1 MKGNE
6 DAKRL
11 AGSRAVDGFVSD
23 GMKLGLGTGSTAI
36 WAVRRVAELV
46 REGRLKDL
54 RIVTT
59 SLQSEIEA
67 RTLGLALV
75 TLNDAGMEGGLDLT
89 IDGADEIDRDRNL
102 IKGGG
107 GALLA
112 EKVVAYCS
120 KRFIVIA
127 DESKLSTRL
136 CERFPVPVEIVPCA
150 MSPVARALTAMGAKV
165 TLREGVKKAGP
176 VVTDHGNLILDAL
189 FQGDFDARALEEKIK
204 LIPGV
209 LEDGLF
215 TKKRPE
221 LLISRKDGTVEHM
234 P

>member
-11 AGSRAVDGFVSD
+11 VGFRAVDGFVSD
-23 GMKLGLGTGSTAI
+23 GMKLGLGTGSTAV

-67 RTLGLALV
+67 RSRGLALV
-75 TLNDAGMEGGLDLT
+75 TLNDSGMEGGLDLT

-120 KRFIVIA
+120 KRFIVIV
-127 DESKLSTRL
+127 DESKLSARL
-136 CERFPVPVEIVPCA
+136 CEHFPVPVEIVSCA
-150 MSPVARALTAMGAKV
+150 MGPVARALAAMGAKV

-189 FQGDFDARALEEKIK
+189 FKGDFDARALEEKIK

-221 LLISRKDGTVEHM
+221 LLISRKDGTVEHL

>member
-11 AGSRAVDGFVSD
+11 VGFRAVDEFVLD

-36 WAVRRVAELV
+36 WAVRRAAELM

-67 RTLGLALV
+67 RSQGLTVV

-89 IDGADEIDRDRNL
+89 IDGADEIDPDRNL

-112 EKVVAYCS
+112 EKVVAYSS

-127 DESKLSTRL
+127 DESKLSARL
-136 CERFPVPVEIVPCA
+136 CERFPVPVEIVSFA
-150 MSPVARALTAMGAKV
+150 MNPVARVLTAMGAKV
-165 TLREGVKKAGP
+165 TLREGEKKAGP

-221 LLISRKDGTVEHM
+221 LLICRKDGTVEHM
-234 P
+234 A

>member
-1 MKGNE
+1 MKEFE
-6 DAKRL
+6 DTKRL
-11 AGSRAVDGFVSD
+11 VGFRAVDGFVSS
-23 GMKLGLGTGSTAI
+23 GMRLGLGTGSTAI
-36 WAVRRVAELV
+36 WVVRRVAERV
-46 REGRLKDL
+46 REGALSDL

-67 RTLGLALV
+67 RSLGLPVV
-75 TLNDAGMEGGLDLT
+75 TLNDAGMEEGLDLT

-112 EKVVAYCS
+112 EKVVAYAS

-127 DESKLSTRL
+127 DESKLSPAL
-136 CERFPVPVEIVPCA
+136 CRRSPVPVEIVPFA
-150 MSPVARALTAMGAKV
+150 LSPVVRVLTAMGAKV
-165 TLREGVKKAGP
+165 ALREGTRKAGP

-189 FQGDFDARALEEKIK
+189 FKGDFDPRVMEEKIK

-209 LEDGLF
+209 LEDGFF

-221 LLISRKDGTVEHM
+221 LLIGRGDGTVEHM
-234 P
+234 A